1 MTTTPPLASRR
12 DLILA
17 LASLGLVPAE
27 AVEARARHRRH
38 SAKAAP
44 GFDAIL
50 QDLHRR
56 TFNYFWE
63 TTNPVN
69 GLAPDNWP
77 NPDFCS
83 IAATG
88 FALTAYCIGAK
99 SGYVSRADAAQ
110 RTLTTLRTFW
120 NLPQGQEKEGV
131 IGYKGFFYH
140 FLHMDTG
147 LRYKDVELSS
157 VDTCWFVTGALTAAG
172 YFDGDDAIEAEIRK
186 TAIDIYE
193 RVDWTFM
200 ARDPGLIS
208 MGWHPE
214 PNLPDHDARGL
225 INRSWDRYNEG
236 SLAIYL
242 LALASPTHPAG
253 NWQAWADTIDRTWG
267 PIYGETHLGFSPLFG
282 HQYSHTWFDFRGV
295 ADDYMRRHGSDYFTN
310 SRKATLSQRNY
321 AILNPGHFKDYGADI
336 WGLTACRGPAEV
348 KATIDGREVQFH
360 EYGARGSG
368 IDGESFD
375 DGTIAPT
382 AGVSSVAFAPE
393 ICLPLI
399 HNLRQRYGAD
409 IYGQYGFFDSFNPTF
424 PENLPSRV
432 GHMTPKAGWVANEYL
447 GIDQGPILAMLEN
460 YHSGLVWN
468 AFCRSSLTGP
478 IVRRGFKAAG
488 FAPIASSGKWVVA
501 DDQTPLSSVRLGAGD
516 VSPPQETQE
525 KGRLLQP

>member
-1 MTTTPPLASRR
+1 MTTPPTFASRR
-12 DLILA
+12 DLLLT
-17 LASLGLVPAE
+17 LASLSSLTALPTY
-27 AVEARARHRRH
+27 ARPHRRH
-38 SAKAAP
+38 RAATKKVVAAP
-44 GFDAIL
+44 AFDAIL
-50 QDLHRR
+50 QDLHKR
-56 TFNYFWE
+56 TFSYFWD
-63 TTNPVN
+63 TTNASN

-99 SGYVSRADAAQ
+99 SGYVSRADAAL
-110 RTLTTLRTFW
+110 RTVTTLRTFW
-120 NLPQGQEKEGV
+120 NLPQGPDTEGT

-157 VDTCWFVTGALTAAG
+157 VDTCWFLCGALTAAG
-172 YFDGDDAIEAEIRK
+172 YFDGDDAVEAEIRK
-186 TAIDIYE
+186 LGIAIYE

-225 INRSWDRYNEG
+225 INRNWDRYNEG
-236 SLAIYL
+236 SMAIYL

-282 HQYSHTWFDFRGV
+282 HQYTHTWFDFRGL
-295 ADDYMRRHGSDYFTN
+295 ADDYMRRHESDYFNN

-321 AILNPGHFKDYGADI
+321 AIKNPLGFKDYGADV
-336 WGLTACRGPAEV
+336 WGLTACRGPADV
-348 KATIDGREVQFH
+348 TLPYNGRQQDFH
-360 EYGARGSG
+360 TYGARGSG

-382 AGVSSVAFAPE
+382 AGVSSVAFAPD
-393 ICLPLI
+393 ICVPLI
-399 HNLRQRYGAD
+399 HNLRSKYGND
-409 IYGQYGFFDSFNPTF
+409 IYGQYGFFDAFNPSF
-424 PENLPSRV
+424 PRDAPSRT
-432 GHMTPKAGWVANEYL
+432 GHQTPKAGWVAYEYL
-447 GIDQGPILAMLEN
+447 GIDQGPILCMLEN
-460 YHSGLVWN
+460 YRSGLIWDMV
-468 AFCRSSLTGP
+468 CRSPLTGP
-478 IVRRGFKAAG
+478 IVRRGFEAAG
-488 FAPIASSGKWVVA
+488 FQPIAPSGNWLKA
-501 DDQTPLSSVRLGAGD
+501 
-516 VSPPQETQE
+516 
-525 KGRLLQP
+525 